1 MIVLGRAVGLVSDIL
16 EQAERKGVFA
26 QLERLGLVQQVKIFL
41 LLGQGKQEGMRNLL
55 LLEGGPGSIELA
67 FASINQQDIG
77 KQLTFVVQ
85 FPVAA

>member
-1 MIVLGRAVGLVSDIL
+1 MVVLGESMRFVTDVLK
-16 EQAERKGVFA
+16 QAQCKGVFA
-26 QLERLGLVQQVKIFL
+26 QLQRLGLIQQVKIFL
-41 LLGQGKQEGMRNLL
+41 LLGQGKQEGMGNLL